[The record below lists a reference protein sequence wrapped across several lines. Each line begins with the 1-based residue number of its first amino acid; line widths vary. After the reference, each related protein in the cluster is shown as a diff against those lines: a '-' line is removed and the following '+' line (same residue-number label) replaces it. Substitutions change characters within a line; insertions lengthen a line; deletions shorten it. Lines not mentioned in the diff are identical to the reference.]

1 MENAIDP
8 AAIIAFPPPRSR
20 QPLRNICAVTE
31 DIPLQLLYSA
41 YMQGIFPW
49 FNEDE
54 GDPVLWYSPE
64 PRFCLRIEQLH
75 VPRSIDR
82 FLKHTPFTYTMD
94 RCFSRVMEACRDM
107 NRSGQNGS
115 WIGEKMLAAYTA
127 FHRAGY
133 AHSIE
138 AWHGNELAGGFYG
151 VLIGSV
157 FCGES
162 MFTRESESS
171 KSAFVLFARAFAACG
186 GRLIDSQV
194 YTENI
199 ARYGAANISRD
210 AFLRLEKEYLYLP
223 LEGNLEETF
232 TALAASCAA
241 RGQ

>member
-1 MENAIDP
+1 MYFPMENAIDP

-64 PRFCLRIEQLH
+64 PRFCLRMEQLH

-94 RCFSRVMEACRDM
+94 RCFTRVMEACRDM

-162 MFTRESESS
+162 MFTR
-171 KSAFVLFARAFAACG
+171 
-186 GRLIDSQV
+186 D

-232 TALAASCAA
+232 TVLAASCAA